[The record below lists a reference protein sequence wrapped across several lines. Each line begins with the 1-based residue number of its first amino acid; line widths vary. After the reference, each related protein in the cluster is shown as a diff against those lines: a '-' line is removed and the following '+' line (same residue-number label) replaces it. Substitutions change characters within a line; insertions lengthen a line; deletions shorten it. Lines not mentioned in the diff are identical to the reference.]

1 MQLIDGKALSQLI
14 RNELKAKTE
23 KRKAENK
30 KIPHL
35 AVMLVGENGASET
48 YVGNKIK
55 DCAEIGFG
63 SSLFRFPDTISEESL
78 LEKIKEINDND
89 DIDGLLVQ
97 LPLPAHINVN
107 KVIETIDFR
116 KDVDGFHPANIG
128 RMVKELPSALPA
140 TPYGIIKLL
149 EHYKIETAGKHC
161 VVIGRSQIVGYPISI
176 LMARNAYPGNAT
188 VTLCHSKTIDLKS
201 YTLSADILIAAMG
214 RPNFVTADMVKE
226 GAVVIDV
233 GTTRVPDASKKS
245 GYRLAGD
252 VDFENVKDKCSF
264 ITPVPGGVGP
274 MTIACLL
281 LNTMNAVEASE

>member
-1 MQLIDGKALSQLI
+1 M
-14 RNELKAKTE
+14 
-23 KRKAENK
+23 K

-35 AVMLVGENGASET
+35 AVILVGENGASET

-78 LEKIKEINDND
+78 LEKIREINDND

-97 LPLPAHINVN
+97 LPLPPHINVN

-188 VTLCHSKTIDLKS
+188 VTLCHSKTVDLKS

-233 GTTRVPDASKKS
+233 GTTRVPDATKKS
-245 GYRLAGD
+245 GFRLSGD
-252 VDFENVKDKCSF
+252 VDFENVKDKCSY

-281 LNTMNAVEASE
+281 LNTMNAVEENEK

>member
-1 MQLIDGKALSQLI
+1 MQIIDGKALSQLI

-35 AVMLVGENGASET
+35 SVILVGENGASET

-63 SSLFRFPDTISEESL
+63 SSLFRFPETIAEEDL
-78 LEKIKEINDND
+78 LSKIREINNND

-149 EHYKIETAGKHC
+149 EHYKIETSGKHC

-176 LMARNAYPGNAT
+176 LMARNTYPGNAT
-188 VTLCHSKTIDLKS
+188 VTLCHSKTVDLKS

-245 GYRLAGD
+245 GFRLSGD
-252 VDFENVKDKCSF
+252 VDFENVKDKCSY

-281 LNTMNAVEASE
+281 LNTMNAVEESD